1 MAYPKKHGLF
11 DASTRT
17 LKMLA
22 AAVWY
27 GGAISLIFNGGCV
40 LAEAFALQPDSLGP
54 WGVIVAGFVFGGLKA
69 RYFFSRVCEK
79 NLLRIESLK
88 RPKIW
93 QFFRGRFFFF
103 LMIMIVLGIS
113 LSRWAHHRY
122 VFLLYV
128 AALDLSIGVGLIGS
142 SHMFWQKRSS

>member
-1 MAYPKKHGLF
+1 MF
-11 DASTRT
+11 DVSART
-17 LKMLA
+17 LKIFSA
-22 AAVWY
+22 VVWY
-27 GGAISLIFNGGCV
+27 GGAISLIFKGGNL
-40 LAEAFALQPDSLGP
+40 LAEAFALQPESAWP
-54 WGVIVAGFVFGGLKA
+54 WGVVVAGVVFGGLKA

-79 NLLRIESLK
+79 NLLRIESLE

-128 AALDLSIGVGLIGS
+128 ATLDLSIGVALVGS
-142 SHMFWQKRSS
+142 SYMFWKR

>member
-1 MAYPKKHGLF
+1 MF
-11 DASTRT
+11 DVSART
-17 LKMLA
+17 LKIFSA
-22 AAVWY
+22 VVWY
-27 GGAISLIFNGGCV
+27 GGAISLIFKGGRL
-40 LAEAFALQPDSLGP
+40 LAEAFALQPESAWP
-54 WGVIVAGFVFGGLKA
+54 WGVVVGGVVFGGLKA
-69 RYFFSRVCEK
+69 RYFFSRVCEE
-79 NLLRIESLK
+79 NLLRIESLE

-128 AALDLSIGVGLIGS
+128 AALDLSIGVALVGS
-142 SHMFWQKRSS
+142 SYMFWKR

>member
-1 MAYPKKHGLF
+1 MNQGLF
-11 DASTRT
+11 DASIRT

-22 AAVWY
+22 AAVWC
-27 GGAISLIFNGGCV
+27 GGGVV
-40 LAEAFALQPDSLGP
+40 LLVKSWALLTEAFALRPDSAGLWVP
-54 WGVIVAGFVFGGLKA
+54 LTAGVVFGGLKA

-88 RPKIW
+88 RPKLW

-122 VFLLYV
+122 VFLLFV
-128 AALDLSIGVGLIGS
+128 GGLDLSIGVALMGS
-142 SHMFWQKRSS
+142 STMFWKR